1 MKITANEKFDPSR
14 FDLSVTGPS
23 LRGHIVNE
31 HLDPAVLALIGP
43 PKDDIN
49 LARHLKFPLD
59 WVESQITKKLGMSDS
74 ELSLEIVNS
83 DFHRVYSVSQY
94 KADLRET
101 LAYIRNT
108 NPADL

>member
-59 WVESQITKKLGMSDS
+59 WVEPGMSDTP
-74 ELSLEIVNS
+74 LK
-83 DFHRVYSVSQY
+83 F
-94 KADLRET
+94 
-101 LAYIRNT
+101 
-108 NPADL
+108 

>member
-1 MKITANEKFDPSR
+1 
-14 FDLSVTGPS
+14 
-23 LRGHIVNE
+23 
-31 HLDPAVLALIGP
+31 LDPAVLALIGP

-59 WVESQITKKLGMSDS
+59 WVESQITKKLGRSDS

-101 LAYIRNT
+101 LAYIRHT